1 MATTG
6 TTTFNMDLNE
16 LVEEAFERAGG
27 EVRSGYDFRT
37 ARRSLNILLA
47 EWSNRGVNMWTI
59 DSGAIQMVAGTAT
72 YNLPTDTVDLI
83 EHVIRTGT
91 GNNQSDLT
99 ASRISVSTYAA
110 IPNKTTT
117 GRPLQ
122 VYIDRAVTTPTV
134 TVWPVP
140 DASGPYTLVYWRMR
154 RMDDAGNGTNT
165 QEVPFRFLP
174 CLVAGLAFYIAL
186 KIPEGQMRVQMLK
199 VEYEEAWL
207 LASTE
212 DREKATSRFV
222 PRIARV

>member
-6 TTTFNMDLNE
+6 TTAFNMDLNE
-16 LVEEAFERAGG
+16 LIEEAFERAGG

-47 EWSNRGVNMWTI
+47 EWSNRGINMWTI
-59 DSGAIQMVAGTAT
+59 DSGTIPLISGTAT
-72 YNLPTDTVDLI
+72 YNLPADTVDLI
-83 EHVIRTGT
+83 EHVVRTGSGT
-91 GNNQSDLT
+91 TQADLT
-99 ASRISVSTYAA
+99 ASRISVSTYAT
-110 IPNKTTT
+110 IPNKTAT

-122 VYIDRAVTTPTV
+122 IYIDRAVATPTV
-134 TVWPVP
+134 TVWTVP
-140 DASGPYTLVYWRMR
+140 DASSTYTLVYWRMR

-186 KIPEGQMRVQMLK
+186 KLPEGQAKAMMLK
-199 VEYEEAWL
+199 QEYEEAWM